1 MKTIAIIVACTI
13 VAIVAFSLAG
23 NFVQETTRTAS
34 SSTSLD
40 DTYSFTIAGE
50 VSRPGTYVLKAN
62 CVLQDLIAAADGT
75 TSNADSLAFNVDYV
89 LTSKG
94 TYYIAPLYD
103 NSNTCAVTP
112 ISKANV
118 NNASEQD
125 LIDVAGF
132 GKAASSALVSYRL
145 THTFQA
151 IEEIKNVPGIG
162 DATFR
167 AVRDKITLRDGSN

>member
-1 MKTIAIIVACTI
+1 MKTIAVIVACTI

-23 NFVQETTRTAS
+23 SFVKETTTNYAS
-34 SSTSLD
+34 SSLLD
-40 DTYSFTIAGE
+40 ASYSYTIAGA
-50 VSRPGTYVLKAN
+50 VSRPGTYVLQAN
-62 CVLQDLIAAADGT
+62 AVLQDLIAAADGT

-89 LTSKG
+89 LESKG

-112 ISKANV
+112 ISKANI
-118 NNASEQD
+118 NSASEQD
-125 LIDVAGF
+125 LVDIAGF

-145 THTFQA
+145 THTFEA

-167 AVRDKITLRDGSN
+167 AVRDKITLRDAS

>member
-23 NFVQETTRTAS
+23 NFIQETTQTPS
-34 SSTSLD
+34 SSVLLD
-40 DTYSFTIAGE
+40 DTYSYTISGE

-62 CVLQDLIAAADGT
+62 AVLQDLIEAADGT
-75 TSNADSLAFNVDYV
+75 TSNADSLAFNVDFI

-94 TYYIAPLYD
+94 SYYIAPLYD

-112 ISKANV
+112 INKANI
-118 NNASEQD
+118 NNSSEQD
-125 LIDVAGF
+125 LIDIAGF

-167 AVRDKITLRDGSN
+167 AVRDKITLRDGAN